1 MVIDIATRCPND
13 TDAMNSITTA
23 NSSHRKERIECSV
36 CMSITSL
43 DSLCS
48 LDNTTHCV
56 LHGEMSQYLRSGAP
70 WLPCGVAKYP
80 FKISHLKVNAGRCI
94 AVLQDTTEQF
104 FRQIAPFCHTHVC
117 GECCTKELQKG
128 RQLAHL
134 SGPNNDW
141 GATMFP
147 SMDKRSPSCRAARH
161 F

>member
-1 MVIDIATRCPND
+1 
-13 TDAMNSITTA
+13 
-23 NSSHRKERIECSV
+23 
-36 CMSITSL
+36 
-43 DSLCS
+43 
-48 LDNTTHCV
+48 
-56 LHGEMSQYLRSGAP
+56 MSQYLRSGAP

-147 SMDKRSPSCRAARH
+147 SMDKRSPSCPRGEALLEDETCCSFALSHLRNFRPTIHRSIAASRRTGSESGSPNCFNACYAH
-161 F
+161 AGRLCPV